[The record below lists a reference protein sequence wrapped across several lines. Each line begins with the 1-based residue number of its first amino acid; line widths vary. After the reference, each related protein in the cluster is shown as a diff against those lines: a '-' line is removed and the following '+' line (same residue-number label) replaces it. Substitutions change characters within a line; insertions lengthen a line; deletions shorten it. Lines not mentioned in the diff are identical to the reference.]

1 MSNDNTSTIKSTIDA
16 VTGAA
21 QNALGSLTGN
31 TTDQTKGQAKQDKA
45 DAEYQASQA
54 TAKGPGFTVSSSGA
68 VKKDDPDRISG
79 SYNQTVGA
87 AKEFVGGVTGAESL
101 KAAGRR
107 QNEEGRQQEAKGQ
120 VNDYAG
126 GIGDR
131 VTGTVGGAVAGLT
144 GNQKAKESYQDQ
156 HDSGKTQQ
164 RGAEHDILKNA
175 EAESNAA
182 HK

>member
-1 MSNDNTSTIKSTIDA
+1 MSNDNTSTLKSTIDSI
-16 VTGAA
+16 TGAA

-31 TTDQTKGQAKQDKA
+31 TTDQAQGQAKQNKG
-45 DAEYQASQA
+45 DAEYDASQA
-54 TAKGPGFTVSSSGA
+54 TAKGPGFTLSSSGA

-79 SYNQTVGA
+79 SYNQTAGA
-87 AKEFVGGVTGAESL
+87 AKEFVGGVTGSESI

-107 QNEEGRQQEAKGQ
+107 QNEEGQQQEAKGQ
-120 VNDYAG
+120 VNDYVG

-131 VTGTVGGAVAGLT
+131 VTGTVGGAVASLT
-144 GNQKAKESYQDQ
+144 GNQQAKSSYQSQ
-156 HDSGKTQQ
+156 HDEGKTQQ
-164 RGAEHDILKNA
+164 RGAEHDIVKNA